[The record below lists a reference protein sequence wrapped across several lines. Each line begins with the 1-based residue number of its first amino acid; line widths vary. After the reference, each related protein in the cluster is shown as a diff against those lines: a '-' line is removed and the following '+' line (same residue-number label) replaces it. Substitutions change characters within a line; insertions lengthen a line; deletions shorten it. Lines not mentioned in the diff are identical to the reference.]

1 MPVMT
6 KESITVLIEFVL
18 GMTFVCGLLFLVGE
32 EIQEA
37 WDRFRV
43 MRRLAARKRELQS
56 MQPWARWYQQA
67 ISSTFGNRVR
77 PFHFSCFAVVLFL
90 VVCAI
95 GSSSMGLDRVIMSAG
110 MISALP
116 FLLLMIRFSSKRT
129 RASFEG
135 EVLVSEL
142 LRQYRM
148 SNYNIFDTLERIVAG
163 TAELR
168 ETKGLLYQ
176 LLVSIRATGDAAAMR
191 KAVDL
196 FGFTINTNWSRMLAH
211 NIYIA
216 AAKGTNVTL
225 AFEDILLQ
233 LREARVLVEERKRMN
248 NEAVRMT
255 YFMVPLLY
263 LMTAVLSVKYLGV
276 STADYLANQFGTK
289 EGLTLFLFILFLF
302 LLNVGLLTIVIDR
315 KFDY

>member
-1 MPVMT
+1 MT
-6 KESITVLIEFVL
+6 KDSIAILIEFFM
-18 GMTFVCGLLFLVGE
+18 GMTFVCGSLLLVGE
-32 EIQEA
+32 NIQEA
-37 WDRFRV
+37 WDRIRV

-56 MQPWARWYQQA
+56 VRPWTHWYQQA
-67 ISSTFGNRVR
+67 ILSTFGNRIR
-77 PFHFSCFAVVLFL
+77 PFHFSCFAAVLFL
-90 VVCAI
+90 VVSVI
-95 GSSSMGLDRVIMSAG
+95 GSSSMGVGRVILAAG

-116 FLLLMIRFSSKRT
+116 FLLLMIRFSSKRA

-135 EVLVSEL
+135 EVLISEL

-148 SNYNIFDTLERIVAG
+148 SNYNIFETLECIVAG
-163 TAELR
+163 TAELK
-168 ETKGLLYQ
+168 ETRSFLYR
-176 LLVSIRATGDAAAMR
+176 LLVSIRATGDTSTMK

-196 FGFTINTNWSRMLAH
+196 FGYAIDTNWSRMVAH

-216 AAKGTNVTL
+216 AAKGTNVSL
-225 AFEDILLQ
+225 ALEDILLQ

-276 STADYLANQFGTK
+276 STADYLSNQFGTK
-289 EGLTLFLFILFLF
+289 EGLILFFLVFFLFF
-302 LLNVGLLTIVIDR
+302 LNVGLLGIVMDR
-315 KFDY
+315 KFDYGR